1 MFYFT
6 TFSAAC
12 KLRCCFPSPITV
24 RFRKKPADTKIGK
37 MWLWSKVFLF
47 VNLFG
52 YVEGWIS
59 DYPNPACE
67 GWSCILLNTWI
78 VCMADGARWSGGSA
92 QFVHDSHALFFCSE
106 HCMFFAWITQH
117 FSINNN
123 VRKNKKKHFPLW
135 PPVLCSCHC
144 FCNQLLWFYVLDAMY
159 NASWETR
166 HEYRSEGGPNDDMRS
181 TQKHAWSETK

>member
-1 MFYFT
+1 MYFAQHLDSLYGWWCT
-6 TFSAAC
+6 VKRRFCAVCAWFSRS
-12 KLRCCFPSPITV
+12 L
-24 RFRKKPADTKIGK
+24 
-37 MWLWSKVFLF
+37 
-47 VNLFG
+47 
-52 YVEGWIS
+52 
-59 DYPNPACE
+59 
-67 GWSCILLNTWI
+67 
-78 VCMADGARWSGGSA
+78 
-92 QFVHDSHALFFCSE
+92 FCSE

-166 HEYRSEGGPNDDMRS
+166 HEYRSEGG
-181 TQKHAWSETK
+181 TKRRHEVNPEACLVRNEIENRFPLLSFAKWMLDIHQLGISNTSRNACL